1 VSPSSTFSWIGS
13 LVEGRYKVLD
23 IIGRGGMGEVY
34 KVEHVRMGKIAAM
47 KLLHE
52 ELAREHEI
60 VARFQREAKAVS
72 KLSHPHTVQVFDFGE
87 HEGSLFL
94 VMEYVRGEDL
104 GSLCRK
110 EDNLGYKRALPM
122 LVQMCLALEEAHEA
136 GIVHRDIKP
145 ENVIVSK
152 GTDGA
157 DYIKVL
163 DFGLALFREQ
173 GPDQANITQQGN
185 VIGTPYY
192 MSPEQIR
199 GENVDHRADI
209 YALGATLYRMVT
221 GETPFV
227 AKTPVGVLTKTLTEV
242 LVPPCKRRPDL
253 NIPGALEAV
262 IMKAMAK
269 EASERYATARALRK
283 ALEEC
288 MSTLSVPN
296 AMVLG
301 GDLWSQTSIPR
312 IEVVSSSPFTSETN
326 LKREDLDHFENKL
339 KRRRLGSIL
348 LLPLLLLLLGGGVL
362 AYYLLRPTAVS
373 TALAKEKE
381 PNNKLEEANPI
392 GKGRSVKGLIGKRLS
407 ATKSDVDVYSFNVKA
422 QGPVLFSARLKG
434 IPYINT
440 SLQIYDDK
448 FQEVVAVDCGP
459 EKFDEVLPNWVLIPG
474 RYYAVVQ
481 QVAGA
486 DPKTNI
492 NDHYLLTVDWRPLRR
507 SDEVEPN
514 DALEQANQVRPT
526 ETVVGYLSRP
536 DDVDAYRLVG
546 QGGGAL
552 SVTVS
557 AVAGVDF
564 RLRVVGLRSTGVGAK
579 GAAQG
584 SDGMAAL
591 GVSSGWSRVAD
602 TGGGGKGEALER
614 LPWPKGAPPPLILV
628 ERKSGSVGDGAGR
641 PTGLDQ
647 PYRLKLVFHR
657 GVAGTLAP
665 APSAKGT
672 GMVPPPWRPPPRA
685 GWRRGRPMGPVP
697 PAMAAT
703 LGPGAMRPVVMRPAA
718 MGPAAMGPAA
728 MGPAAMGPV
737 VMRPVAMRPVVMRP
751 TTAMRP
757 RVAPR
762 SRRIAPAMNAPGGM
776 ARQ

>member
-1 VSPSSTFSWIGS
+1 
-13 LVEGRYKVLD
+13 VLD

-47 KLLHE
+47 KLLHA
-52 ELAREHEI
+52 ELARESEI

-94 VMEYVRGEDL
+94 VMEYVRGQDL
-104 GSLCRK
+104 GGVCRD
-110 EDNLGYKRALPM
+110 EDHIGYKRALPM
-122 LVQMCLALEEAHEA
+122 LVQMCLALEEAHDA

-199 GENVDHRADI
+199 GEGVDHRADI

-227 AKTPVGVLTKTLTEV
+227 AKTPVGVLTKTLTEG

-269 EASERYATARALRK
+269 EASERYPSARSLRK

-288 MSTLSVPN
+288 MATLSVPN

-301 GDLWSQTSIPR
+301 GDLWSQSSIPR
-312 IEVVSSSPFTSETN
+312 IEVVTSSPFTSETN
-326 LKREDLDHFENKL
+326 LKREDLDRFEVKL
-339 KRRRLGSIL
+339 KRKRLGSIL
-348 LLPLLLLLLGGGVL
+348 LLPLLLVLLGAGFG
-362 AYYLLRPTAVS
+362 AYYLLRPVVVT

-392 GKGRSVKGLIGKRLS
+392 GRGRPVKGLIGKRLS
-407 ATKSDVDVYSFNVKA
+407 TTKSDVDVYSFTIKA

-440 SLQIYDDK
+440 SLQIYDSK
-448 FQEVVAVDCGP
+448 FRELVAVDCGP
-459 EKFDEVLPNWVLIPG
+459 ERFDEVLPNQVLPPG

-481 QVAGA
+481 QVAGK

-492 NDHYLLTVDWRPLRR
+492 NDPYLLTVDWRPLQR

-514 DALEQANQVRPT
+514 DALEQANQVRSS

-536 DDVDAYRLVG
+536 DDVDVYRLAG

-564 RLRVVGLRSTGVGAK
+564 RLRVVGLRSSGADVK
-579 GAAQG
+579 G
-584 SDGMAAL
+584 SDGTQAL
-591 GVSSGWSRVAD
+591 GVFAGWTRVAD
-602 TGGGGKGEALER
+602 TGGGGKGEALEK
-614 LPWPKGAPPPLILV
+614 LPWPKGAPAPLFIV
-628 ERKSGSVGDGAGR
+628 ERKSASMGSAGSR
-641 PTGLDQ
+641 PAGLDQ
-647 PYRLKLVFHR
+647 PYRLKVVFHR
-657 GVAGTLAP
+657 GVAGTLGRSSEGAGSAMAP
-665 APSAKGT
+665 IHRRA
-672 GMVPPPWRPPPRA
+672 RPRA
-685 GWRRGRPMGPVP
+685 GWRRPVV
-697 PAMAAT
+697 
-703 LGPGAMRPVVMRPAA
+703 MRPVVMRPVV
-718 MGPAAMGPAA
+718 MR
-728 MGPAAMGPV
+728 PV
-737 VMRPVAMRPVVMRP
+737 VMRPVAMRPVAMRPAVMRP
-751 TTAMRP
+751 TSSMQPRPVPRP
-757 RVAPR
+757 RR
-762 SRRIAPAMNAPGGM
+762 TAPAMNAPGGM

>member
-1 VSPSSTFSWIGS
+1 MVSSDQYHSWIGAV
-13 LVEGRYKVLD
+13 VEGRYKVLE

-104 GSLCRK
+104 GSLCRS
-110 EDNLGYKRALPM
+110 EDHLGYKRALPM

-145 ENVIVSK
+145 ENVIVSR

-199 GENVDHRADI
+199 GEDVDQRADI

-269 EASERYATARALRK
+269 EADERYATSRVLRK

-301 GDLWSQTSIPR
+301 GDPWSQSSIPR

-326 LKREDLDHFENKL
+326 LKREDLDRFERKL
-339 KRRRLGSIL
+339 KRRRFSSVLM
-348 LLPLLLLLLGGGVL
+348 LPLVLLLLVGGGL
-362 AYYLLRPTAVS
+362 AYYLLRPKTVT

-392 GKGRSVKGLIGKRLS
+392 GKGRPVKGLIGKRLS
-407 ATKSDVDVYSFNVKA
+407 ATKSDVDVYFFTVRA

-448 FQEVVAVDCGP
+448 FKEVVAVDSGP
-459 EKFDEVLPNWVLIPG
+459 ERFDEVLPNQVLSPG

-492 NDHYLLTVDWRPLRR
+492 NDHYVLTVDWRPLQP

-514 DALEQANQVRPT
+514 DALEQANRVRSG

-536 DDVDAYRLVG
+536 DDVDMYRPQG
-546 QGGGAL
+546 QGGGSL

-564 RLRVVGLRSTGVGAK
+564 RLRVVGLKTSGASAK
-579 GAAQG
+579 G
-584 SDGMAAL
+584 SDGAPSL
-591 GVSSGWSRVAD
+591 GVLTRWSRVAD
-602 TGGGGKGEALER
+602 TGGPGKGETLEK
-614 LPWPKGAPPPLILV
+614 LPWPKGAPAPLIVV
-628 ERKSGSVGDGAGR
+628 ERKTGSPVAGTGR
-641 PTGLDQ
+641 PVGLDQ
-647 PYRLKLVFHR
+647 PYRLKVVFHR
-657 GVAGTLAP
+657 GVAGTVGP
-665 APSAKGT
+665 ATEPTPT
-672 GMVPPPWRPPPRA
+672 GPARRRPPPT
-685 GWRRGRPMGPVP
+685 GWRPTRVVRPMRAAMPAVMGRVPAMRP
-697 PAMAAT
+697 PAMR
-703 LGPGAMRPVVMRPAA
+703 LPAMRPAP
-718 MGPAAMGPAA
+718 
-728 MGPAAMGPV
+728 
-737 VMRPVAMRPVVMRP
+737 VMRPVAMRPV
-751 TTAMRP
+751 AMRARP
-757 RVAPR
+757 APR
-762 SRRIAPAMNAPGGM
+762 PRRRAPGMNAPGGM

>member
-1 VSPSSTFSWIGS
+1 MDSDQYRSWIGAI
-13 LVEGRYKVLD
+13 VEGRYKVLEL
-23 IIGRGGMGEVY
+23 IGRGGMGEVY

-47 KLLHE
+47 KMLHE

-60 VARFQREAKAVS
+60 VARFQREAQAVS

-94 VMEYVRGEDL
+94 VMEYVRGQDL
-104 GSLCRK
+104 GSLCRT
-110 EDNLGYKRALPM
+110 EDHLTYKRALPM

-199 GENVDHRADI
+199 GEEVDQRADI

-262 IMKAMAK
+262 VMKAMAK
-269 EASERYATARALRK
+269 ESSERYASSRALRK

-301 GDLWSQTSIPR
+301 GDPWSQTSIPR
-312 IEVVSSSPFTSETN
+312 IEVVTSSPFTSETN
-326 LKREDLDHFENKL
+326 LKREDMDRFERKL
-339 KRRRLGSIL
+339 KRRRFGSMLI
-348 LLPLLLLLLGGGVL
+348 LPLLLLLLGGGGL
-362 AYYLLRPTAVS
+362 AYYLLRPRTVTTTMAR
-373 TALAKEKE
+373 EKE

-392 GKGRSVKGLIGKRLS
+392 GKGQPVTGLIGKRLS
-407 ATKSDVDVYSFNVKA
+407 ATKSDVDVYSFNVLA

-448 FQEVVAVDCGP
+448 FREVVAVDSGP
-459 EKFDEVLPNWVLIPG
+459 ERFDEVLPNQVLLPG

-492 NDHYLLTVDWRPLRR
+492 NDPYVLTVDWRPLLP

-514 DALEQANQVRPT
+514 DSVEQANRVRSG
-526 ETVVGYLSRP
+526 ETVVGYLSRI
-536 DDVDAYRLVG
+536 DDVDVYRPEG
-546 QGGGAL
+546 KGGGSL

-564 RLRVVGLRSTGVGAK
+564 RLRVVGLRPSGVSAK
-579 GAAQG
+579 G
-584 SDGMAAL
+584 SDGVPVL
-591 GVSSGWSRVAD
+591 GVLTRWSRVAD
-602 TGGGGKGEALER
+602 TGGDGKGETLEG
-614 LPWPKGAPPPLILV
+614 LPWPKGAPAPLIIV
-628 ERKSGSVGDGAGR
+628 ERKTGTTGSGAAR
-641 PTGLDQ
+641 PVGLDR
-647 PYRLKLVFHR
+647 PYRLKYVFHR
-657 GVAGTLAP
+657 GVAGNLAP
-665 APSAKGT
+665 APA
-672 GMVPPPWRPPPRA
+672 V
-685 GWRRGRPMGPVP
+685 MGPS
-697 PAMAAT
+697 
-703 LGPGAMRPVVMRPAA
+703 PGRRRTPSPMEWKVMRPVRPIRPVMTAVMRPA
-718 MGPAAMGPAA
+718 P
-728 MGPAAMGPV
+728 
-737 VMRPVAMRPVVMRP
+737 AMRPTP
-751 TTAMRP
+751 AMRP
-757 RVAPR
+757 AVVTRPVSMRARPTPRPRRAAPG
-762 SRRIAPAMNAPGGM
+762 MNAPVGM

>member
-1 VSPSSTFSWIGS
+1 VRVDQGRGRSWIGA
-13 LVEGRYKVLD
+13 LVEGRYKVLE

-52 ELAREHEI
+52 ELAREPEI

-94 VMEYVRGEDL
+94 VMEYIRGQDL
-104 GSLCRK
+104 GTLCR
-110 EDNLGYKRALPM
+110 EEGHLGYKRALPM

-163 DFGLALFREQ
+163 DFGLALFHEQ

-199 GENVDHRADI
+199 GEDVDHRSDM

-227 AKTPVGVLTKTLTEV
+227 AKTPVGVLTKTLTDV
-242 LVPPCKRRPDL
+242 LIPPCKRRPDL
-253 NIPGALEAV
+253 NIPGAMEAV

-269 EASERYATARALRK
+269 DASERYQSTRALRK

-301 GDLWSQTSIPR
+301 GDPWSQSSVPR
-312 IEVVSSSPFTSETN
+312 IEVATSSPFTSETN
-326 LKREDLDHFENKL
+326 LKREDLDRFERKL
-339 KRRRLGSIL
+339 KQKRVGSIL
-348 LLPLLLLLLGGGVL
+348 LLPVLLVLLGGGGL
-362 AYYLLRPTAVS
+362 AYYLLRARPVS
-373 TALAKEKE
+373 TTLAREKE
-381 PNNKLEEANPI
+381 PNNGLDQANPI
-392 GKGRSVKGLIGKRLS
+392 GKGRPVKGLIGKRLS
-407 ATKSDVDVYSFNVKA
+407 ETKSDVDVYSFTIKA
-422 QGPVLFSARLKG
+422 KGPVLLSARLTG

-459 EKFDEVLPNWVLIPG
+459 ERFDEVLPNQVLQPG

-492 NDHYLLTVDWRPLRR
+492 NDHYVLTVDWRPLQP

-514 DALEQANQVRPT
+514 DALEQANRVRSG

-536 DDVDAYRLVG
+536 DDVDMYRPVG
-546 QGGGAL
+546 RGGGAL

-564 RLRVVGLRSTGVGAK
+564 RLRIVGLRIGGSAGAK
-579 GAAQG
+579 G
-584 SDGMAAL
+584 SDGAPPM
-591 GVSSGWSRVAD
+591 GVLTRWTRVAD
-602 TGGGGKGEALER
+602 TGGGGKGEALEK
-614 LPWPKGAPPPLILV
+614 LPWPKGVPAPLIVV
-628 ERKSGSVGDGAGR
+628 ERKSGSVGTAAAR

-647 PYRLKLVFHR
+647 PYRLKVIFHR
-657 GVAGTLAP
+657 GVAGTLP
-665 APSAKGT
+665 SEPSAMRPGP
-672 GMVPPPWRPPPRA
+672 GCRRRRPPPRA
-685 GWRRGRPMGPVP
+685 GWRRARPMRPIH
-697 PAMAAT
+697 PAM
-703 LGPGAMRPVVMRPAA
+703 PA
-718 MGPAAMGPAA
+718 
-728 MGPAAMGPV
+728 
-737 VMRPVAMRPVVMRP
+737 VMRPVAMRPV
-751 TTAMRP
+751 AMRP
-757 RVAPR
+757 VAMRPVAMR
-762 SRRIAPAMNAPGGM
+762 PVAMRPAPAMRASPSPRPRRRVPTMNTPGGM

>member
-1 VSPSSTFSWIGS
+1 MEAEGYHSWIGTI
-13 LVEGRYKVLD
+13 VEGRYKVLD
-23 IIGRGGMGEVY
+23 LIGRGGMGEVY

-47 KLLHE
+47 KLLHQ
-52 ELAREHEI
+52 ELAREPEI

-87 HEGSLFL
+87 QDGSLFL
-94 VMEYVRGEDL
+94 VMEYVRGQDL
-104 GSLCRK
+104 GTVCR
-110 EDNLGYKRALPM
+110 EEGHLTYKRALPM
-122 LVQMCLALEEAHEA
+122 LVQMCLALEEAHEMH
-136 GIVHRDIKP
+136 IVHRDIKP
-145 ENVIVSK
+145 ENVLVSH

-173 GPDQANITQQGN
+173 GPEQANITAQGN

-199 GENVDHRADI
+199 GEEVDQRADI
-209 YALGATLYRMVT
+209 YALGATLYRMCT

-269 EASERYATARALRK
+269 DVDERYGSTRELRK

-301 GDLWSQTSIPR
+301 GDPWSQSSIPR
-312 IEVVSSSPFTSETN
+312 IEVVSASPFTSETN
-326 LKREDLDHFENKL
+326 LKRADLDLFERKL
-339 KRRRLGSIL
+339 KRRRFGSVL
-348 LLPLLLLLLGGGVL
+348 LLPLILLLVGSAGL
-362 AYYLLRPTAVS
+362 AYYLLRPQSVS

-381 PNNKLEEANPI
+381 PNNKLEQANPI
-392 GKGRSVKGLIGKRLS
+392 GKGRPVKGLIGKRIS
-407 ATKSDVDVYSFNVKA
+407 ETKSDVDVYSFTIKA
-422 QGPVLFSARLKG
+422 QGPVLLTARLKG

-459 EKFDEVLPNWVLIPG
+459 ARFDEVLPNLVLQPG
-474 RYYAVVQ
+474 RYYVVVQ
-481 QVAGA
+481 EVAGK

-492 NDHYLLTVDWRPLRR
+492 NDHYVLKVDWRPLQA

-514 DALEQANQVRPT
+514 DGLEQANLLRSG

-536 DDVDAYRLVG
+536 DDVDVYRPQG
-546 QGGGAL
+546 KGGGAL
-552 SVTVS
+552 SITVS

-564 RLRVVGLRSTGVGAK
+564 RLRVVGLRPDSVPTGK
-579 GAAQG
+579 QS
-584 SDGMAAL
+584 SDGTL
-591 GVSSGWSRVAD
+591 PQGVVSGWTRVAD
-602 TGGGGKGEALER
+602 TGGGGKGEALEK
-614 LPWPKGAPPPLILV
+614 LPWPKGVPAPLIIV
-628 ERKSGSVGDGAGR
+628 ERKPASVGGVVAS
-641 PTGLDQ
+641 PAGLDQ
-647 PYRLKLVFHR
+647 AYRLKVVFHR
-657 GVAGTLAP
+657 GQKGAP
-665 APSAKGT
+665 APTPKPMTSPRI
-672 GMVPPPWRPPPRA
+672 PPRPRAVWRPMKPGRLVRPIM
-685 GWRRGRPMGPVP
+685 RRI
-697 PAMAAT
+697 T
-703 LGPGAMRPVVMRPAA
+703 AMRPVPMRPVMRAVPGMRPTTMRPAAVMRPAPRRA
-718 MGPAAMGPAA
+718 RPAP
-728 MGPAAMGPV
+728 
-737 VMRPVAMRPVVMRP
+737 
-751 TTAMRP
+751 RP
-757 RVAPR
+757 R
-762 SRRIAPAMNAPGGM
+762 RRAPAMNAMGGM